1 MMLTCILSD
10 SLLFRSAT
18 TTKEDITL
26 ANELEKISSI
36 KNKEDYAME
45 MFMAK
50 SDL

>member
-18 TTKEDITL
+18 TTKEDTVL
-26 ANELEKISSI
+26 AKELEQISSI
-36 KNKEDYAME
+36 KNSEEYAME
-45 MFMAK
+45 MFQAK